1 MQMALSRYSVNG
13 KFKGSVHTRPDYY
26 RPPTKKERK
35 KERKE
40 NEMTEQWICTVCGYV
55 YDGDIPFEE
64 LPDDYVCP
72 ICGEPKSVFVKQE
85 A

>member
-1 MQMALSRYSVNG
+1 MA
-13 KFKGSVHTRPDYY
+13 
-26 RPPTKKERK
+26 
-35 KERKE
+35 
-40 NEMTEQWICTVCGYV
+40 EQWICTVCGYV
-55 YDGDIPFEE
+55 YDGDVPFEE